1 MPVCPP
7 ACMHLCHLG
16 PAEIAVHARALRLC
30 LSEPAGSTRYMN
42 MTDWAVHPL
51 SESNASEPKVEREA
65 IVTKL
70 GDKHAP
76 FPMMILGNRKESSE
90 TS

>member
-1 MPVCPP
+1 
-7 ACMHLCHLG
+7 
-16 PAEIAVHARALRLC
+16 
-30 LSEPAGSTRYMN
+30 MN
-42 MTDWAVHPL
+42 MTDWVVHPL